1 MPKEVD
7 YYLDCRPGEI
17 IVDGTLGG
25 CGHAGKICEKILPDG
40 LLIGIDQDM
49 DAIANADRILESYA
63 SNIRLFHGN
72 FIHLPDFL
80 SQLKIA
86 AVDGI
91 LLDLG
96 ISLHQIKNSG
106 RGFSFR
112 EDEPLDMRMDKQ
124 SGETAES
131 LINKL
136 SRENLR
142 KLFKDYGEERW
153 AKQIAYKIVE
163 TRKRKMIRTS
173 IQLAQIVIDAIPG
186 HALSKQKIHPATR
199 VFMALRIAVNQ
210 ELERLKSFMERA
222 ADFLNP
228 GGRLCVLSFHSL
240 EDRIV
245 KHQLKALEKGCSCP
259 PQLPGCGC
267 GKIPQVS
274 ILTKKVVRPTAE
286 EIVANPRARS
296 TRLRAAEKLRK
307 TDDKSQNSEDPGQK
321 PKAVDHQ
328 RSK

>member
-1 MPKEVD
+1 VV
-7 YYLDCRPGEI
+7 YYLNCRPGKI
-17 IVDGTLGG
+17 FVDGTIGG
-25 CGHAGKICEKILPDG
+25 CGHAGKICEKIRPDG

-49 DAIANADRILESYA
+49 DAITNAEKTLGSYA

-96 ISLHQIKNSG
+96 VSLHQIENSG

-112 EDEPLDMRMDKQ
+112 KDEPLDMRMDKQ
-124 SGETAES
+124 SGKTAES
-131 LINKL
+131 LINNL
-136 SRENLR
+136 AREDLR

-153 AKQIAYKIVE
+153 AKQIAHKIVKVRE
-163 TRKRKMIRTS
+163 QKKIRS
-173 IQLAQIVIDAIPG
+173 SKQLAKIVIAAIPRHG
-186 HALSKQKIHPATR
+186 LSKQKIHPATR

-210 ELERLKSFMERA
+210 ELDRLQTFMEQA

-228 GGRLCVLSFHSL
+228 GGRLCALSFHSL

-245 KHQLKALEKGCSCP
+245 KQQLKALEKGCSCP
-259 PQLPGCGC
+259 PQLPMCVCGQ
-267 GKIPQVS
+267 KPQVS
-274 ILTKKVVRPTAE
+274 ILTKKVVRPTTE
-286 EIVANPRARS
+286 EIIANPMARS
-296 TRLRAAEKLRK
+296 TRLRAAEKL
-307 TDDKSQNSEDPGQK
+307 
-321 PKAVDHQ
+321 
-328 RSK
+328 

>member
-1 MPKEVD
+1 MPNEVM
-7 YYLDCRPGEI
+7 YYLNCRPGKI
-17 IVDGTLGG
+17 FVDGTIGG

-49 DAIANADRILESYA
+49 DAITNAEKVLESYA
-63 SNIRLFHGN
+63 ANIRLFHGN
-72 FIHLPDFL
+72 FIQLPDFL

-96 ISLHQIKNSG
+96 VSLHQIKNSG

-112 EDEPLDMRMDKQ
+112 KDEPLDMRMDKQ
-124 SGETAES
+124 SGETAEG
-131 LINKL
+131 LINNL
-136 SRENLR
+136 ARENLSSI
-142 KLFKDYGEERW
+142 FKDYGEERW

-163 TRKRKMIRTS
+163 ARKQKKIRTS
-173 IQLAQIVIDAIPG
+173 KQLTQIVIDAIPG

-210 ELERLKSFMERA
+210 ELERLKTFMEQI

-245 KHQLKALEKGCSCP
+245 KQRLKALEKGCSCP
-259 PQLPGCGC
+259 PQLPMCVCGQN
-267 GKIPQVS
+267 PQVS
-274 ILTKKVVRPTAE
+274 ILTKKVVRPTTE
-286 EIVANPRARS
+286 EVIANPMSRS
-296 TRLRAAEKLRK
+296 TRLRAAEKL
-307 TDDKSQNSEDPGQK
+307 
-321 PKAVDHQ
+321 
-328 RSK
+328 

>member
-1 MPKEVD
+1 MPYRHIPAMPKEVM
-7 YYLDCRPGEI
+7 YYLNCRPGKI
-17 IVDGTLGG
+17 FVDGTIGG

-49 DAIANADRILESYA
+49 DAITSAEKVLESYA

-72 FIHLPDFL
+72 FIHIPDFL

-96 ISLHQIKNSG
+96 VSLHQIENSG

-112 EDEPLDMRMDKQ
+112 KDEPLDMRMDKQ
-124 SGETAES
+124 SGETAEG
-131 LINKL
+131 LINNL
-136 SRENLR
+136 ARENLSSI
-142 KLFKDYGEERW
+142 FKDYGEERW
-153 AKQIAYKIVE
+153 AKKIAYKIVDA
-163 TRKRKMIRTS
+163 RKQKKIRTS
-173 IQLAQIVIDAIPG
+173 KQLAQIVIDAIPG
-186 HALSKQKIHPATR
+186 HALFKQKIHPATR

-210 ELERLKSFMERA
+210 ELERLKTFMEQI

-245 KHQLKALEKGCSCP
+245 KQRLKALEKGCSCP
-259 PQLPGCGC
+259 PQLPMCVCGQN
-267 GKIPQVS
+267 PQVS
-274 ILTKKVVRPTAE
+274 ILTKKVVRPTTE
-286 EIVANPRARS
+286 EVIANPMARS
-296 TRLRAAEKLRK
+296 TRLRAAEKL
-307 TDDKSQNSEDPGQK
+307 
-321 PKAVDHQ
+321 
-328 RSK
+328 

>member
-1 MPKEVD
+1 MPNEVV
-7 YYLDCRPGEI
+7 YYLNCRPGKI
-17 IVDGTLGG
+17 FVDGTIGG
-25 CGHAGKICEKILPDG
+25 CGHTGKICEKISPDG

-49 DAIANADRILESYA
+49 DAITNAEKILGSYA

-80 SQLKIA
+80 AQLKIA

-96 ISLHQIKNSG
+96 VSLHQIENSG

-112 EDEPLDMRMDKQ
+112 KDGPLDMRMDKQ
-124 SGETAES
+124 SAKTAES
-131 LINKL
+131 LINNL
-136 SRENLR
+136 TREDLR

-153 AKQIAYKIVE
+153 AKQIAHKIVE
-163 TRKRKMIRTS
+163 VREQKKIRS
-173 IQLAQIVIDAIPG
+173 SKQLAQIVIAAIPRHG
-186 HALSKQKIHPATR
+186 LSKQKIHPATR

-210 ELERLKSFMERA
+210 ELDRLQTFMEQA

-245 KHQLKALEKGCSCP
+245 KQQLKALEKGCSCP
-259 PQLPGCGC
+259 PQLPMCVCGQ
-267 GKIPQVS
+267 KPQVS
-274 ILTKKVVRPTAE
+274 ILTKKVVRPTTE
-286 EIVANPRARS
+286 EIIANPMARS
-296 TRLRAAEKLRK
+296 TRLRAAEKL
-307 TDDKSQNSEDPGQK
+307 
-321 PKAVDHQ
+321 
-328 RSK
+328 

>member
-1 MPKEVD
+1 MPNEVV
-7 YYLDCRPGEI
+7 YYLNCRPGKI
-17 IVDGTLGG
+17 FVDGTIGG
-25 CGHAGKICEKILPDG
+25 CGHAGKICEKISPDG

-49 DAIANADRILESYA
+49 DAITNAEKILGSYA

-80 SQLKIA
+80 AQLKIA

-96 ISLHQIKNSG
+96 VSLHQIENSG

-112 EDEPLDMRMDKQ
+112 KDGPLDMRMDKQ
-124 SGETAES
+124 SAKTAES
-131 LINKL
+131 LINNL
-136 SRENLR
+136 TREDLR

-153 AKQIAYKIVE
+153 AKQIAHKIVE
-163 TRKRKMIRTS
+163 VREQKKIRS
-173 IQLAQIVIDAIPG
+173 SKQLAQIVIAAIPRHG
-186 HALSKQKIHPATR
+186 LSKQKIHPATR

-210 ELERLKSFMERA
+210 ELDRLQTFMEQA

-245 KHQLKALEKGCSCP
+245 KQQLKALEKGCSCP
-259 PQLPGCGC
+259 PQLPMCVCGQ
-267 GKIPQVS
+267 KPQVS
-274 ILTKKVVRPTAE
+274 ILTKKVVRPTTE
-286 EIVANPRARS
+286 EIIANPMARS
-296 TRLRAAEKLRK
+296 TRLRAAEKL
-307 TDDKSQNSEDPGQK
+307 
-321 PKAVDHQ
+321 
-328 RSK
+328 